1 MRNPRPEREIASAP
15 LSLPGKPFNPEK
27 PWRINRIL
35 SSAGLTSRRK
45 ADEWILDGRITVD
58 KKPVKAL
65 GTTAFWGQDDIR
77 VDGKKIPSP
86 PPKHYLMLNKPFG
99 YICSLSD
106 PEGRPLVT
114 ELIKKIPMR
123 IYPVGRLDFDTLG
136 LLLLTNDGEFTHH
149 LTHPRFHVPKTY
161 KVTVSGSI
169 TDPALKRL
177 QQGVTL
183 NDGPAGRART
193 DLITRNNEKST
204 LRMTITQGKSRQVR
218 RMLEEVGFPV
228 IHLIRTGF
236 GTLRLGDLKIGH
248 YRYLNPQELLE
259 LKKMA
264 RVE

>member
-1 MRNPRPEREIASAP
+1 
-15 LSLPGKPFNPEK
+15 
-27 PWRINRIL
+27 
-35 SSAGLTSRRK
+35 
-45 ADEWILDGRITVD
+45 
-58 KKPVKAL
+58 
-65 GTTAFWGQDDIR
+65 
-77 VDGKKIPSP
+77 VDGQKIPLP
-86 PPKHYLMLNKPFG
+86 PQKHHLMLNKPFG
-99 YICSLSD
+99 TICSLND

-114 ELIKKIPMR
+114 DLIKDITAR

-136 LLLLTNDGEFTHH
+136 LLLLTNDGEFAHR

-161 KVTVSGSI
+161 KVTVPGAIS
-169 TDPALKRL
+169 DQALKRL

-193 DLITRNNEKST
+193 DLITRNNEKSL

-218 RMLEEVGFPV
+218 RMLEEVGFQV

-248 YRYLNPQELLE
+248 YRYLDSRELQE

-264 RVE
+264 KMG